1 MKVYETN
8 DYFAFV
14 RRSQSS
20 LDAHDPDLN
29 LTANVDQDGKLLV
42 SGNVGSAFSATAS
55 YQSYYDSNNYYP
67 EQLEKMLVNHAKN
80 IFPNL
85 NYEELSNADKDFV
98 WQSVQNSRLSWD
110 LNVSDSQNDPTTQ
123 MNISLSKPWKRLG
136 IYQSGDIVRHE
147 GKLWQSINENFNHL
161 PSLEQS
167 KFWRELGSN
176 YAGDREDWNIK
187 SVGVDTRFY
196 FSGPDGKLFN
206 DREDAINHAFEIL
219 VNSNRNYLAQEDAL
233 NDATQLVKKIGYPVS
248 RFDIKGSQS
257 EGLVYFSM
265 HQISLTL

>member
-1 MKVYETN
+1 M
-8 DYFAFV
+8 
-14 RRSQSS
+14 
-20 LDAHDPDLN
+20 N

-67 EQLEKMLVNHAKN
+67 EQLEKMLVSHAKN
-80 IFPNL
+80 IFSNL

-147 GKLWQSINENFNHL
+147 GKLWQSI
-161 PSLEQS
+161 
-167 KFWRELGSN
+167 K
-176 YAGDREDWNIK
+176 
-187 SVGVDTRFY
+187 T
-196 FSGPDGKLFN
+196 
-206 DREDAINHAFEIL
+206 
-219 VNSNRNYLAQEDAL
+219 
-233 NDATQLVKKIGYPVS
+233 KIS
-248 RFDIKGSQS
+248 IIC
-257 EGLVYFSM
+257 L
-265 HQISLTL
+265 L